1 MCVYVY
7 EKEREIERE
16 RERERESVC
25 VCVCVCVCLCVFMY
39 VRRRGVSCI
48 AAAGGVLSLTIVGG
62 DDASLLSLLETLQG
76 ALNESGGGEVVF
88 ESLVY
93 VCMYVC
99 MCLQVCTCLQGALNE
114 SGWGEVLLNPK
125 P

>member
-1 MCVYVY
+1 M
-7 EKEREIERE
+7 
-16 RERERESVC
+16 C
-25 VCVCVCVCLCVFMY
+25 VCVYLCKAQWCLT
-39 VRRRGVSCI
+39 RI